1 MLFGQILEP
10 VVVEIAAQ
18 PNRPQNKDRPV
29 GHPGTAKVCTGG
41 SVDVLSDCIEQF
53 IAQFGLA
60 VNVLQPFEDGNDLV
74 ATRCVEPDLKD
85 RRTIEPTLGIKGDS
99 HRALPRRFLAQ
110 NAQNDHGLESAKP
123 DLQSTFKKPGGDTA
137 AP

>member
-1 MLFGQILEP
+1 MVTSPIALSWEHYTNMENLFW
-10 VVVEIAAQ
+10 
-18 PNRPQNKDRPV
+18 N
-29 GHPGTAKVCTGG
+29 
-41 SVDVLSDCIEQF
+41 SS
-53 IAQFGLA
+53 FGLA

-110 NAQNDHGLESAKP
+110 NAQNDYGLESNDYGLESAKP

-137 AP
+137 AA